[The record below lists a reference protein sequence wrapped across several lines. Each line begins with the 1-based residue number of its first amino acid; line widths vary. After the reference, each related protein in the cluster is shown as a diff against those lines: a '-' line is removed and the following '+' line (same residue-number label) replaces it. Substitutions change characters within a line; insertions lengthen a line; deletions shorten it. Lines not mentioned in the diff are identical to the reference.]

1 MNSRSYVIF
10 LTYYWCTLSAVRSAG
25 QRGGNGVCGAGQRGG
40 TEGATGAKI
49 SKNRREARRE
59 KSFLRVFSDFFKKLF
74 RAQNPCFRLF
84 SPVLRTTTRACV
96 FIIFEKN
103 CLKKFFEKP
112 IDSYAYSAYNRHCQQ
127 DSGTPPDSL
136 TGTACTV

>member
-1 MNSRSYVIF
+1 MLLVYS
-10 LTYYWCTLSAVRSAG
+10 VRC
-25 QRGGNGVCGAGQRGG
+25 QIGG
-40 TEGATGAKI
+40 TEGRERCMQGGTDRHDRGRDRGRKFQKIGAQHDG
-49 SKNRREARRE
+49 KNLFCAF
-59 KSFLRVFSDFFKKLF
+59 FLIFSKKLF
-74 RAQNPCFRLF
+74 RAQNLCFLLF

-103 CLKKFFEKP
+103 CPKKFFEKP

-136 TGTACTV
+136 TGTVPTV

>member
-1 MNSRSYVIF
+1 MLACCLLVIGR
-10 LTYYWCTLSAVRSAG
+10 TEGVTGRDRSAG
-25 QRGGNGVCGAGQRGG
+25 QRSGNGVCRAGQR
-40 TEGATGAKI
+40 AKI
-49 SKNRREARRE
+49 SKNRRAARRK
-59 KSFLRVFSDFFKKLF
+59 KSFLRAFSDFFKKLF
-74 RAQNPCFRLF
+74 RAQNLCFLLF

-136 TGTACTV
+136 TGRACTV